1 MNFVSAGLVKDIQT
15 RAMRNSIVYIKS
27 RRECGVAGRLHVVED
42 AVEAAWGAYQ
52 AVTSSSQRICERRS
66 RRVFLAS
73 NHHDYTLPLVSL
85 GTAVASVSRTIVPSY
100 ALIVLAIYAARP
112 LARFRI

>member
-1 MNFVSAGLVKDIQT
+1 MKDIQT
-15 RAMRNSIVYIKS
+15 RAMGNSMVFIKS
-27 RRECGVAGRLHVVED
+27 RRERGVAGRLHVVED
-42 AVEAAWGAYQ
+42 AAEAAWGAYQ

-73 NHHDYTLPLVSL
+73 NHYDYTLPLVAL
-85 GTAVASVSRTIVPSY
+85 GPAVTSVSRTIAPSY

-112 LARFRI
+112 LVRFRI